1 MAKKVV
7 SMRGVTLIALMAMA
21 LSGCAS
27 VGPGTAPVSEPT
39 KKGAIS
45 PQNSWW
51 YARFAMK
58 WPPGAEPSWYVDPL
72 LAQLVVA
79 PVLAQHREE
88 LVLWRFHRR
97 AVRDQAG
104 HQFSFIFYASPQT
117 AQEVFGALQADRTLK
132 EMKTRG
138 IIIRD
143 VYDDTSVISHSN
155 IEDSSDRSW
164 SPPVQKAWPYFIMGV
179 SEMWLNL
186 IAEIANQTPGGKV
199 SSSFEEVLG
208 LYKQVNAS
216 LEQLWQEEGQ
226 HAFLHHLNAI
236 FGYEP
241 VMVRE
246 KRLMGF

>member
-1 MAKKVV
+1 
-7 SMRGVTLIALMAMA
+7 
-21 LSGCAS
+21 
-27 VGPGTAPVSEPT
+27 
-39 KKGAIS
+39 
-45 PQNSWW
+45 
-51 YARFAMK
+51 
-58 WPPGAEPSWYVDPL
+58 
-72 LAQLVVA
+72 
-79 PVLAQHREE
+79 
-88 LVLWRFHRR
+88 
-97 AVRDQAG
+97 
-104 HQFSFIFYASPQT
+104 
-117 AQEVFGALQADRTLK
+117 
-132 EMKTRG
+132 MKTRG